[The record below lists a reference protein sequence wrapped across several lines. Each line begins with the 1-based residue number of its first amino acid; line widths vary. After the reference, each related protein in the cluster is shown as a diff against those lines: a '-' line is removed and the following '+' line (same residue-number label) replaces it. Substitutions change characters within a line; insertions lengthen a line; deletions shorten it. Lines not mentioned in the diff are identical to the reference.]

1 MYLDTA
7 STFKSLENLS
17 IEKIQMREVPEN
29 ALRIQKRISARERT
43 LMPKKTPKNF
53 SVTNSEHNNMF
64 FSPNQAAMSTKISIV
79 VLFRLRS
86 YSAYK

>member
-53 SVTNSEHNNMF
+53 SVTNSKHNNMY

-86 YSAYK
+86 YSAFK